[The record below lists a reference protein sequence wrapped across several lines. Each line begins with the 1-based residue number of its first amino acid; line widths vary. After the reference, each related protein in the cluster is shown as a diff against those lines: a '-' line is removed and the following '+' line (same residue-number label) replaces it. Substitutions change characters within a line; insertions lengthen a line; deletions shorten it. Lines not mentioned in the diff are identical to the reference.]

1 MNWWPFAPR
10 KGRRAK
16 VRRMG
21 NFSNWV
27 EFYIYLFMGF
37 LILGALFV
45 SFSG

>member
-1 MNWWPFAPR
+1 MNWWPLPR
-10 KGRRAK
+10 LKGRRAK

-27 EFYIYLFMGF
+27 EFYLYILMAIV
-37 LILGALFV
+37 ILGALFV